1 MLLWETGEKRYYM
14 VFLLFPPLIH
24 RAPFV
29 FLTCAF
35 LGLEE
40 TIGRVGNWQSN
51 SDGNPFQFHMK
62 WTFEHSFILTLP
74 HFNISFY
81 VPFFRPWIRASFFK
95 QQQHIVCIPNRT
107 IPSNE
112 GWWHAFCWTQ
122 ILNWASILFD
132 SILYTICY
140 QDLRKKKDAGTRT
153 RSKRHNH
160 GSPAS
165 LGKRYVCLV
174 CACKQPWRH
183 VSQVPWLRLPS
194 KMFYIEEPH
203 AKGSLCVH
211 KYTPVLR
218 YLSAHLHP
226 TEPVWSIM
234 MHNRYP
240 RMSHRV

>member
-1 MLLWETGEKRYYM
+1 MLRWPWRFHRNLPFFPLFFLLAFLRHISSVKLSKFDLLHHYYVFCSCNSTHFYQLAFRRFAMMLLWETGEKRYYM

-51 SDGNPFQFHMK
+51 GDGNPFQFHMK

-95 QQQHIVCIPNRT
+95 LQQHIVCIPNSI

-112 GWWHAFCWTQ
+112 GWW
-122 ILNWASILFD
+122 
-132 SILYTICY
+132 
-140 QDLRKKKDAGTRT
+140 
-153 RSKRHNH
+153 
-160 GSPAS
+160 
-165 LGKRYVCLV
+165 
-174 CACKQPWRH
+174 
-183 VSQVPWLRLPS
+183 
-194 KMFYIEEPH
+194 
-203 AKGSLCVH
+203 
-211 KYTPVLR
+211 
-218 YLSAHLHP
+218 
-226 TEPVWSIM
+226 
-234 MHNRYP
+234 
-240 RMSHRV
+240 